1 LTVSALRGN
10 LEDFGIAD
18 VFQLIGQQRKT
29 GVLEF
34 SGEAGTVRLHFDR
47 GAVVS
52 AAPVGSMAEGELAEF
67 LVRSGRLSR
76 QQVDSLIPECK
87 ASAQTVPRLAVS
99 RGWIDQE
106 SLEAIEDLLTRE
118 TFFEVLRWERGAFMF
133 NAQEVEHQRKFEA
146 LLGAEQILMDG
157 LRMVDEWHSFT
168 DLVPSLDGVYQKVA
182 GFEEYRR
189 AMSLEPS
196 LLEAAEPVF
205 QLVDGRISVKRI
217 IDLTLLGS
225 FDTVRLIADMVRAEV
240 IEAVEPEVVER
251 LQNLPLPKPSV
262 NVRQAIPWVAGAVP
276 TVLLLLAVIFGALR
290 SPEPS
295 PAIGATLG
303 RKPLEAVRQSYETRA
318 LRNAVE
324 SHRFAVGSWPGSLDQ
339 LVTGP
344 LLADS
349 ALAGVEARPYYY
361 VKREDGVILLAPE
374 R

>member
-1 LTVSALRGN
+1 MSALRGN

-18 VFQLIGQQRKT
+18 IFQLIGQQRKT

-34 SGEAGTVRLHFDR
+34 SGDAGTVRLRFDR

-52 AAPVGSMAEGELAEF
+52 AAPVGSMAEAELAEF

-76 QQVDSLIPECK
+76 QQVDTLIPECK

-118 TFFEVLRWERGAFMF
+118 TFFEVLRWERGAFVF
-133 NAQEVEHQRKFEA
+133 NAQEVEHQRQFDA

-168 DLVPSLDGVYQKVA
+168 ELVPSLDWIYQKVA

-189 AMSLEPS
+189 ATSLEPS

-240 IEAVEPEVVER
+240 IEALEPEVVER

-262 NVRQAIPWVAGAVP
+262 DAREAITWVAGAVS
-276 TVLLLLAVIFGALR
+276 TLLLLLAVIFGAQR
-290 SPEPS
+290 SPEP
-295 PAIGATLG
+295 AAALGATLG

-324 SHRFAVGSWPGSLDQ
+324 SHRFAVGSWPRSLDQ

>member
-1 LTVSALRGN
+1 MAFGYLTLR
-10 LEDFGIAD
+10 
-18 VFQLIGQQRKT
+18 
-29 GVLEF
+29 
-34 SGEAGTVRLHFDR
+34 
-47 GAVVS
+47 
-52 AAPVGSMAEGELAEF
+52 
-67 LVRSGRLSR
+67 
-76 QQVDSLIPECK
+76 
-87 ASAQTVPRLAVS
+87 
-99 RGWIDQE
+99 
-106 SLEAIEDLLTRE
+106 
-118 TFFEVLRWERGAFMF
+118 
-133 NAQEVEHQRKFEA
+133 
-146 LLGAEQILMDG
+146 
-157 LRMVDEWHSFT
+157 
-168 DLVPSLDGVYQKVA
+168 Y

-189 AMSLEPS
+189 ATSLEP
-196 LLEAAEPVF
+196 LLVEAAEPVF
-205 QLVDGRISVKRI
+205 ALVDGRISVKRI

-262 NVRQAIPWVAGAVP
+262 NVRQAVRWVAGAVP

-303 RKPLEAVRQSYETRA
+303 RTPLEAVRQSYETRA

-324 SHRFAVGSWPGSLDQ
+324 SHRFAVGSWPGSLEH